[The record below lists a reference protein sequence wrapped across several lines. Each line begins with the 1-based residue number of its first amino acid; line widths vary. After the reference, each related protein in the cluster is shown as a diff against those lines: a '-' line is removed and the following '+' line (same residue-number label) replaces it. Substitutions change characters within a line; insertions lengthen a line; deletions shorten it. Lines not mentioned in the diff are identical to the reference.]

1 MKLFPIQKDYYGD
14 DVRWFLGTVINA
26 RPPAGLEGRVKIR
39 IHGVHSESTIDIP
52 EADLPWAQ
60 ILIPSTEGGISG
72 IGKIPQLMPGAFVFG
87 MFLDGI
93 ASQIPLVL
101 GTLPRIEKP
110 SAIQSG
116 RRVSLSNA
124 YDYNQERLQNV
135 VSLKFKDDDLP
146 ETSIGLRRQQAMKFF
161 IDNGYE
167 LIHAAA
173 IAGALQGHSSFKTY
187 IESISEENS
196 VGEIG
201 IAKWKKLT
209 TPGSRYNEL
218 LRFSREYQP
227 ATSWKL
233 YSIQLEFVLY
243 ELRNRFSNVNSKL
256 VSSNSIK
263 SASEIVN
270 SGYLKSDN
278 RTSSIAEIAY
288 NEVTS

>member
-14 DVRWFLGTVINA
+14 DVRWFLGTVINS
-26 RPPAGLEGRVKIR
+26 RPPSGLEGRIKIR

-72 IGKIPQLMPGAFVFG
+72 IGKIPQIMPGSFVFG
-87 MFLDGI
+87 IFLDGI
-93 ASQIPLVL
+93 ASQIPLVI

-110 SAIQSG
+110 TAIQSG
-116 RRVSLSNA
+116 RRVSQANSF
-124 YDYNQERLQNV
+124 DYNQERLQNV
-135 VSLKFKDDDLP
+135 VSLRLKDDDVADA
-146 ETSIGLRRQQAMKFF
+146 SVGLRRQQAMKFF

-173 IAGALQGHSSFKTY
+173 ITGALQGHSSFKTY

-227 ATSWKL
+227 ASSWKL
-233 YSIQLEFVLY
+233 YSLQLEFVLY
-243 ELRNRFSNVNSKL
+243 ELRNRFSIVNSKL
-256 VSSNSIK
+256 VTSNNIK
-263 SASEIVN
+263 KASEIIN
-270 SGYLKSDN
+270 SGYLNSDN
-278 RTSSIAEIAY
+278 RTSGIAELAY
-288 NEVTS
+288 DEVTS